1 MSDDAFNRATSF
13 VAKEL
18 GKFVEPTEEQQL
30 KFYGLYKQANDGDCN
45 TSKPW
50 AIHFTAA
57 AKWKAW
63 NACKGI
69 SSEQAKEFYIE
80 HLNSIYPE
88 WAKRS
93 PADHAA
99 ANSGGSMMSGGVFS
113 RPIEDEVEIIK
124 EDDKTILDYTS
135 DGNLD
140 KVKNLL
146 KSGCDVDTTD
156 NEGRTSLHI
165 ACDRGYIDIA
175 KMLIKD
181 FHANLNCQDMAKY
194 TPLHFAVLCEE
205 EEIVKLLLDSN
216 ADTTIKSEDNETPKD
231 LADGENIRKLF

>member
-1 MSDDAFNRATSF
+1 MGFNRATSF

-18 GKFVEPTEEQQL
+18 GKFVEPTEEQQ
-30 KFYGLYKQANDGDCN
+30 
-45 TSKPW
+45 
-50 AIHFTAA
+50 
-57 AKWKAW
+57 
-63 NACKGI
+63 
-69 SSEQAKEFYIE
+69 FYIE